1 MVILYFFRMIQLI
14 DKRYGIFRSHFLG
27 ITHTTQ
33 KTKTK
38 TNKKKRER
46 INTLKNRC
54 LQMKPCRTIYVILMT
69 ALFWLFLFKGKYLII
84 SPWPIS

>member
-1 MVILYFFRMIQLI
+1 MVTLYFFRMIQLI

-38 TNKKKRER
+38 TNKKKTGKNQYIKESVFT
-46 INTLKNRC
+46 NETLSNNIRNSDDGFI
-54 LQMKPCRTIYVILMT
+54 LVI
-69 ALFWLFLFKGKYLII
+69 FI
-84 SPWPIS
+84 

>member
-14 DKRYGIFRSHFLG
+14 NKRYGIFKSHFLG

-38 TNKKKRER
+38 TKKNKKTWKNQYIKESVFT
-46 INTLKNRC
+46 NETLSNNIRNSDDGFI
-54 LQMKPCRTIYVILMT
+54 LVI
-69 ALFWLFLFKGKYLII
+69 FI
-84 SPWPIS
+84 

>member
-38 TNKKKRER
+38 TKKKTWKNQYIKESVFT
-46 INTLKNRC
+46 NETLSNNIRNSDDGFI
-54 LQMKPCRTIYVILMT
+54 LVI
-69 ALFWLFLFKGKYLII
+69 FI
-84 SPWPIS
+84 

>member
-38 TNKKKRER
+38 TNKKKTGKNQYFKESVFT
-46 INTLKNRC
+46 NETLSNNIRNSDDGFI
-54 LQMKPCRTIYVILMT
+54 LVI
-69 ALFWLFLFKGKYLII
+69 FI
-84 SPWPIS
+84 